1 MGIIKIITKMKYSVL
16 CALLGSAS
24 AIQGEPENS
33 VQTVK
38 YDEYGPAEK
47 VQNLMPRRY
56 ERSANS
62 NYVDGV
68 HVKRTTWYS
77 QLEDQ
82 INMDTPDQSR
92 AAWKETRDASRQEV
106 ADQEKFQKEHN
117 AAVAKDY
124 AAATA

>member
-1 MGIIKIITKMKYSVL
+1 MKYSVL

-24 AIQGEPENS
+24 AISLQGEPENS

-38 YDEYGPAEK
+38 YDEYGPTEK

-56 ERSANS
+56 ERSATS

-68 HVKRTTWYS
+68 HVKRTTYYS
-77 QLEDQ
+77 QLGED

-92 AAWKETRDASRQEV
+92 KAW
-106 ADQEKFQKEHN
+106 
-117 AAVAKDY
+117 
-124 AAATA
+124 